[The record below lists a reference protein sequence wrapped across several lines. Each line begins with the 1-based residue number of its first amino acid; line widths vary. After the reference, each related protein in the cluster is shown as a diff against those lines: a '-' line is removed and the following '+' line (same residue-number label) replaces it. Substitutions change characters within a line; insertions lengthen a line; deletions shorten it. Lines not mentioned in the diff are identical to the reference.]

1 MVTGT
6 EFKRMICDSG
16 PASENPESVKK
27 VIFCTGKVF
36 YDLVKARRDA
46 GLEDKIAI
54 CTLEQISPFPYDL
67 VQEECGK
74 YSNAELIF
82 CQVLSCPVFAYL
94 WPSAVFTKRVSRL
107 FATDNCS

>member
-82 CQVLSCPVFAYL
+82 CQVLSCPVFSKFL
-94 WPSAVFTKRVSRL
+94 
-107 FATDNCS
+107 